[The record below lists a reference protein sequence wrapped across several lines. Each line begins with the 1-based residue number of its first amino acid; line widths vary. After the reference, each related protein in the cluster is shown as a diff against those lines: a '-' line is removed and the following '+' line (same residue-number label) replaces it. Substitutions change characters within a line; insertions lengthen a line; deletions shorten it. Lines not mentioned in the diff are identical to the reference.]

1 MGKGKGVREDAF
13 SFREETE
20 HSVFAFSM
28 WYLNGTQSK
37 LIFPCCHAADESTIF
52 SNSYCR
58 GLIKFWMIYLIRSV
72 RKTNIFRSLFK
83 RNHLQPA
90 IEMNLVRMT
99 IPNKP
104 NSRNQRYVKI

>member
-1 MGKGKGVREDAF
+1 MGKGVREDAF
-13 SFREETE
+13 SFSGRNR
-20 HSVFAFSM
+20 AFCIRFFDVVLRM
-28 WYLNGTQSK
+28 ALRVR
-37 LIFPCCHAADESTIF
+37 LIFPCCHDTDESTIF

-72 RKTNIFRSLFK
+72 RKTNIFRSLIK